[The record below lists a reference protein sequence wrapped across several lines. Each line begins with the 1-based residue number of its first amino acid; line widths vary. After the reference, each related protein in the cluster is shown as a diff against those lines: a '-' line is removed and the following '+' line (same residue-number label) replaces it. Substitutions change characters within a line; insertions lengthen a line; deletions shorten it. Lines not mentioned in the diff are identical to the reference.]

1 MSVAS
6 LICYVSRLKEDA
18 GDGSSEETD
27 ASESTC
33 DSRNGCGIYNNETGD
48 DSGGSSCHSR
58 GSLGLPNM

>member
-33 DSRNGCGIYNNETGD
+33 DGRNGCGIYNRVFWTARTAPHFCD
-48 DSGGSSCHSR
+48 KVH
-58 GSLGLPNM
+58 